1 MLMNGNIGVESALGQ
16 GANFWFTLPLAA
28 VDNEAPAP
36 QANFCDKRV
45 LIVDDNA
52 TNRMILTHYLSN
64 WGFTLSEADNGPAA
78 LDELE
83 AAVLRNEPYDLLLS
97 DMQMPGMD
105 GFALA
110 RAIIE
115 TPAIADTPRI
125 LLSSGS
131 IGSQIER
138 LASGF
143 TQSLLKPVRQS
154 QLFDA
159 VIDAL
164 QLPGQKIAPVEREKK
179 EVLLD
184 YSGKR
189 VLVVEDNKVNQ
200 KVILSQLAK
209 FQLKPDLA
217 NNGQVALDQLERQAY
232 DLVFMDCQMPIMD
245 GYEAARILRER
256 EIAADG
262 GIRTS
267 VIALTAH
274 ASAGER
280 EKCLSAG
287 MDDYLSKPA
296 SRSDLAVVLARWLGE
311 PSAPEDANPDQREIS
326 RSPALAKSEAEGGE
340 ASTAC
345 WDESAALKRLDDD
358 HDLLAEMIDL
368 FLEEAPVFMAEL
380 ADALSRADLLAL
392 ADAAHAIKG
401 MAGHFC
407 AEKIISLAV
416 KLEYAA
422 RKAPAPDLHPV
433 GNAAD
438 TDFQSM
444 ANDLTQAT
452 VDLVGILLHGNRSL
466 RCSTSCLP
474 AVERKEQNQ

>member
-1 MLMNGNIGVESALGQ
+1 
-16 GANFWFTLPLAA
+16 
-28 VDNEAPAP
+28 
-36 QANFCDKRV
+36 
-45 LIVDDNA
+45 
-52 TNRMILTHYLSN
+52 
-64 WGFTLSEADNGPAA
+64 
-78 LDELE
+78 
-83 AAVLRNEPYDLLLS
+83 
-97 DMQMPGMD
+97 
-105 GFALA
+105 
-110 RAIIE
+110 
-115 TPAIADTPRI
+115 
-125 LLSSGS
+125 
-131 IGSQIER
+131 
-138 LASGF
+138 
-143 TQSLLKPVRQS
+143 
-154 QLFDA
+154 
-159 VIDAL
+159 
-164 QLPGQKIAPVEREKK
+164 
-179 EVLLD
+179 
-184 YSGKR
+184 
-189 VLVVEDNKVNQ
+189 
-200 KVILSQLAK
+200 VILSQLAK

-217 NNGQVALDQLERQAY
+217 NNGQAALDQLERQAY

-245 GYEAARILRER
+245 GYEATRILRER

-311 PSAPEDANPDQREIS
+311 PSAPEVAPIAQDNPDQRKIS
-326 RSPALAKSEAEGGE
+326 HSPALAKSEAEGGE
-340 ASTAC
+340 TSTAC

-416 KLEYAA
+416 KLEHAA
-422 RKAPAPDLHPV
+422 RKASAHAPAADLHPV

-444 ANDLTQAT
+444 ANDLTQST
-452 VDLVGILLHGNRSL
+452 VDLVEILLLGNRSL

>member
-1 MLMNGNIGVESALGQ
+1 
-16 GANFWFTLPLAA
+16 
-28 VDNEAPAP
+28 
-36 QANFCDKRV
+36 
-45 LIVDDNA
+45 
-52 TNRMILTHYLSN
+52 
-64 WGFTLSEADNGPAA
+64 
-78 LDELE
+78 
-83 AAVLRNEPYDLLLS
+83 
-97 DMQMPGMD
+97 
-105 GFALA
+105 
-110 RAIIE
+110 
-115 TPAIADTPRI
+115 
-125 LLSSGS
+125 
-131 IGSQIER
+131 
-138 LASGF
+138 
-143 TQSLLKPVRQS
+143 
-154 QLFDA
+154 
-159 VIDAL
+159 
-164 QLPGQKIAPVEREKK
+164 
-179 EVLLD
+179 
-184 YSGKR
+184 

-232 DLVFMDCQMPIMD
+232 DLVFMDCQMPVMD
-245 GYEAARILRER
+245 GYEATRILRER

-311 PSAPEDANPDQREIS
+311 PSAPEVAPIAQDNPDQREIPH
-326 RSPALAKSEAEGGE
+326 SPALAKSEAEGGE
-340 ASTAC
+340 TSTAC

-416 KLEYAA
+416 KLEHVA
-422 RKAPAPDLHPV
+422 RKASAPRQLPLHGSTSCIPDSRAHAPAADLHSV
-433 GNAAD
+433 SNAAD

-444 ANDLTQAT
+444 ANDLTQST
-452 VDLVGILLHGNRSL
+452 VDLVGILLQ
-466 RCSTSCLP
+466 
-474 AVERKEQNQ
+474 RKEQNQ